1 MQQRLAIAQALMM
14 RPRILLLDEPFGAL
28 DPGIR
33 QDMHV
38 LIDRLWQE
46 QQLTIFMIT
55 HDLKEAFELGT
66 RLWVF
71 DKTRHDPRRRK
82 PMVPRSP
89 TTCPFH
95 ATALRTSSKKRF
107 TRADCTLTSRRRC
120 DDKRCHESPT
130 RLRHPLTRRA
140 SLVAAPA
147 PRHHSYADGQTG
159 RQQRGTLCYNP
170 ENLLERLNL
179 PDTLKCQHTFK
190 LTQGHC
196 LYSDMGRIFAS
207 MTHDDLGWHD
217 SVGGNLM
224 PQHLLNKGW
233 QPVSYQQA
241 HNHWT
246 RTGFDAFLVELA
258 KYGLGRRDMAA
269 NLNLFSRVES
279 DDEGKLRYVPGHRQ
293 PGNSVTLRFEMDTLV
308 LLHTCPHPL
317 DPAADYPRRGVDI
330 ALGTAAAPTEDDPC
344 YRSRPENARGFA
356 NNRLYHLGL

>member
-1 MQQRLAIAQALMM
+1 MTNAVMNRQPDYATHLPGGHHWSLRL
-14 RPRILLLDEPFGAL
+14 RR
-28 DPGIR
+28 
-33 QDMHV
+33 
-38 LIDRLWQE
+38 
-46 QQLTIFMIT
+46 
-55 HDLKEAFELGT
+55 GT
-66 RLWVF
+66 
-71 DKTRHDPRRRK
+71 
-82 PMVPRSP
+82 
-89 TTCPFH
+89 
-95 ATALRTSSKKRF
+95 
-107 TRADCTLTSRRRC
+107 TLT
-120 DDKRCHESPT
+120 
-130 RLRHPLTRRA
+130 LTA
-140 SLVAAPA
+140 KQ
-147 PRHHSYADGQTG
+147 ADSNVGL
-159 RQQRGTLCYNP
+159 LCYNP

-279 DDEGKLRYVPGHRQ
+279 DDEGSCAMCPATASRATVSRYASRWIPWCCY
-293 PGNSVTLRFEMDTLV
+293 T
-308 LLHTCPHPL
+308 
-317 DPAADYPRRGVDI
+317 PARTRWIPPQTIHG
-330 ALGTAAAPTEDDPC
+330 AASI
-344 YRSRPENARGFA
+344 SR
-356 NNRLYHLGL
+356 